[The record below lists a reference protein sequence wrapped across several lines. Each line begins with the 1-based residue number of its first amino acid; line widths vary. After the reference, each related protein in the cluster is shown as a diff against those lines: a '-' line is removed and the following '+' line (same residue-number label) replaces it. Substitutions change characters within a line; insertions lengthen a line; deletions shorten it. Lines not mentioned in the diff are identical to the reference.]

1 MFFLMKSIAER
12 WYENWYLSLQEIRL
26 PTKKSDKIILTNFT
40 YFLKR
45 LGETTG
51 YENCTIKSY
60 ELFVIFYLINII
72 TSDSIPWVPRRAF
85 STFEPKPLAWSL
97 LAVHKGETWF

>member
-1 MFFLMKSIAER
+1 MQSKTAVDVRKLFGQEQQYSNFYNVNYFVFFLMKSIAER
-12 WYENWYLSLQEIRL
+12 WYENWYLFLQEIRL

-51 YENCTIKSY
+51 YENCTIKSC
-60 ELFVIFYLINII
+60 ELFVISYLINII
-72 TSDSIPWVPRRAF
+72 TSDSIP
-85 STFEPKPLAWSL
+85 
-97 LAVHKGETWF
+97 

>member
-1 MFFLMKSIAER
+1 MQSKTAVDVRKLFGQEQQYSNFYNVNYFVFFLMKSIAER

-26 PTKKSDKIILTNFT
+26 PTKKSYKIILTNFT

-72 TSDSIPWVPRRAF
+72 TSDSIP
-85 STFEPKPLAWSL
+85 
-97 LAVHKGETWF
+97 